1 MKNKSIENM
10 WRRAHNSHLNVF
22 KPFVFHSHYC
32 MPLKIISGSWAAW
45 GYIQDM
51 QIATFTALGFKGSID
66 VAISATDVSE
76 VILSAMFFLLTSP
89 FKYNHMRII
98 LDNFNKIDSVIA
110 PILVKEMR
118 TRSKFVQMF
127 LIVFLPTMYVLDLL
141 MWGNDSWPGVNNYF
155 AFYVLNFVVNVHQL
169 QYWNFVTLAHARILA
184 INRFIK
190 KSLSSNS
197 F

>member
-1 MKNKSIENM
+1 MKNKRIENV

-22 KPFVFHSHYC
+22 KPFFFHSHYC
-32 MPLKIISGSWAAW
+32 MCLKIISGSWAVW
-45 GYIQDM
+45 GYVNDM
-51 QIATFTALGFKGSID
+51 QIASFTALGFRGTID
-66 VAISATDVSE
+66 VAITAIDVHE
-76 VILSAMFFLLTSP
+76 IILSAMFFVITSP
-89 FKYNHMRII
+89 FKYNHIWII

-118 TRSKFVQMF
+118 TRSKFLQMF
-127 LIVFLPTMYVLDLL
+127 LIVFLPTLYVLDLL

-155 AFYVLNFVVNVHQL
+155 AFYVLCFIVIVHEL
-169 QYWNFVTLAHARILA
+169 QYWYFVTLAHARILA
-184 INRFIK
+184 INRVIK